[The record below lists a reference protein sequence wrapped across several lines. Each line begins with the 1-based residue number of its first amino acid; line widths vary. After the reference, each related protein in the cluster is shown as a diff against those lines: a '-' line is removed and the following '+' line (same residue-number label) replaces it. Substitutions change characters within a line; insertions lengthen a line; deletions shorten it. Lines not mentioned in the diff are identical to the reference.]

1 LTCDVCSDRGILIV
15 DWPAEGE
22 PQYALCLCPAAA
34 WYRRNTN
41 AGKTVAYGWQVW
53 CAVNQVAPERVAR
66 LEELYSAEELAAVG
80 LGETGVLPADRE
92 AVLLKAAR
100 KRAKL

>member
-1 LTCDVCSDRGILIV
+1 VSCEVCSDRGILIV

-22 PQYALCLCPAAA
+22 PQYALCLCPAAG

-53 CAVNQVAPERVAR
+53 CAVNQVPPDRVAK

-80 LGETGVLPADRE
+80 LGVAGAPAEDRE
-92 AVLLKAAR
+92 AALLKAAR
-100 KRAKL
+100 KPVKL